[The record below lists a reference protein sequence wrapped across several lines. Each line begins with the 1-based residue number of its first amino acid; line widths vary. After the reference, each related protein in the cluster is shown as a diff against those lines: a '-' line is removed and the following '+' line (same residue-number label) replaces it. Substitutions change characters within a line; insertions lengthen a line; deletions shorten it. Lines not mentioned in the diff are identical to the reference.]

1 MYDTEI
7 RINESAE
14 LDKGKAEKP
23 TEDKPTAEQEFL
35 SALKFLQKGYLWA
48 LGIAAAIMIGGI
60 ICAVHYRVSFGALIM
75 VLAVVTYLAIVIN
88 LLYIKLGIAYR
99 SFHGGMTITALYG
112 KHREIIYIPDK
123 VIMLTVSEI
132 GNRAFTHNS
141 SKSIREIHLPKTIQ
155 KIGKSA
161 FASLPALTDVYFE
174 GTEEEWERISRFAP
188 LENVTMHFEQSIP
201 RIEKQKRQKKAKIKQ
216 KD

>member
-7 RINESAE
+7 RINESEMYDKESQPTAE
-14 LDKGKAEKP
+14 TTA
-23 TEDKPTAEQEFL
+23 AEQEFL

-99 SFHGGMTITALYG
+99 SFHGGMTVTAVYG
-112 KHREIIYIPDK
+112 KHREVVYIPAK

-161 FASLPALTDVYFE
+161 FAALPALTDVYFE
-174 GTEEEWERISRFAP
+174 GSEEEWEKISRFAP
-188 LENVTMHFEQSIP
+188 LENVTMHFCEPIP
-201 RIEKQKRQKKAKIKQ
+201 RIEKPKKKAKTKA
-216 KD
+216 